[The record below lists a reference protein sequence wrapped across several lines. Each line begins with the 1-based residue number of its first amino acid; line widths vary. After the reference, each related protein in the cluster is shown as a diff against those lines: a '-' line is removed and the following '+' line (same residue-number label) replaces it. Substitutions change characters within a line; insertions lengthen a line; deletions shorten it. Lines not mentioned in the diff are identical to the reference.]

1 MFRSP
6 AGDLETT
13 PFDMSQVGVLHAG
26 LKEVTTDV
34 GAFTVTAEGPDQ
46 VGVLGVLATALADL
60 GVAIDTIDQ
69 QIDDGKFHIRM
80 EAHVATDDSTM
91 DDIQVAL
98 RRLGI
103 QTGFDLRAFYP
114 ED

>member
-1 MFRSP
+1 MYQ
-6 AGDLETT
+6 TT
-13 PFDMSQVGVLHAG
+13 PFDFSQVGVLHAG

-34 GAFTVTAEGPDQ
+34 GSFTVTADGPDQ

-69 QIDDGKFHIRM
+69 QIDDGKFHIHM

-91 DDIQVAL
+91 EDIQKAL
-98 RRLGI
+98 VQLST
-103 QTGFDLRAFYP
+103 QTGFEVKAFYP
-114 ED
+114 EA